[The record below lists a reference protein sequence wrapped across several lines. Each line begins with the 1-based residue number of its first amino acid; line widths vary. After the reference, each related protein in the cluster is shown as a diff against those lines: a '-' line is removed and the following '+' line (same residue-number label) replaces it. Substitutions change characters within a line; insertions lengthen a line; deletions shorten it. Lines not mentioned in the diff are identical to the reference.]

1 MDKYTVLEEL
11 FSQYQIQYQ
20 REVPLK
26 EYTTFKIGGNAA
38 MMVIPDSR
46 EKFRRTIF
54 ECVQNN
60 VDYFVLGKGSNLL
73 VSDHGYHGVVIYM
86 GDQFQKIEL
95 IGEDKILCQAGA
107 SLASVCKFALEHSL
121 TGLEF
126 AFGIPGSIGGAAYM
140 NAGAYDGEMKDVI
153 YRCEHVTTQGA
164 FGIYDQG
171 QLDFSYRHSAYTDSG
186 YCITDVY
193 LQLHK
198 GDPQAIK
205 ARMMELLERRKTK
218 QPLEYP
224 SAGST
229 FKRPEGAYASALI
242 EECGLKGKT
251 IGGAQVSEKHS
262 GFLINTGNASCQ
274 DVKDLIEYVQQ
285 VVFERTGFHLD
296 CEVKWIG
303 E

>member
-1 MDKYTVLEEL
+1 
-11 FSQYQIQYQ
+11 
-20 REVPLK
+20 
-26 EYTTFKIGGNAA
+26 
-38 MMVIPDSR
+38 
-46 EKFRRTIF
+46 
-54 ECVQNN
+54 
-60 VDYFVLGKGSNLL
+60 
-73 VSDHGYHGVVIYM
+73 
-86 GDQFQKIEL
+86 
-95 IGEDKILCQAGA
+95 
-107 SLASVCKFALEHSL
+107 
-121 TGLEF
+121 
-126 AFGIPGSIGGAAYM
+126 M